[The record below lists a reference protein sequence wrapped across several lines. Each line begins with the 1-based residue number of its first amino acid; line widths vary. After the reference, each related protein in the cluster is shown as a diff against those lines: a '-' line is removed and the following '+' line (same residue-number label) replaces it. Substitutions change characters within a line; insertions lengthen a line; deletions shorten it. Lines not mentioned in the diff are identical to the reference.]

1 MVNAQAIAL
10 LQLNSKPKQAL
21 SRKRP
26 SRQHEAWSLRRLGDF
41 QLLESRVDGQA
52 ARRREATVRRLR
64 RRYRRAAS
72 RIKGPARRGSG
83 RQGGQRRR
91 TWCCGRAWP
100 RRAWRRPRSPRSAV
114 TLTITLSYC
123 TITLTIILHY
133 HALILHY
140 HAQHHAILSRSTAHA
155 HQVRDERYGTVAA

>member
-1 MVNAQAIAL
+1 MA
-10 LQLNSKPKQAL
+10 
-21 SRKRP
+21 
-26 SRQHEAWSLRRLGDF
+26 
-41 QLLESRVDGQA
+41 GQA

-100 RRAWRRPRSPRSAV
+100 RRASRRPRSPRSAV
-114 TLTITLSYC
+114 TLTITL
-123 TITLTIILHY
+123 TITLHY
-133 HALILHY
+133 HAHY
-140 HAQHHAILSRSTAHA
+140 HTALSRSTSRYTITLDARWPTLRPRSAITLMLDGQAHLLSLN
-155 HQVRDERYGTVAA
+155 HFNRFWEDVAQPSRTLLGGR